1 MSDET
6 KLSDSIL
13 DGREREKR
21 FRAESL
27 QRQAEQQQREQLQR
41 DRQARHEAEARKIDE
56 QTRAQLFMRVM
67 QAQETKPQAEEP
79 PIPLSTARQDEQLAL
94 EQEAGRRALA
104 RHAQRNAPAAVAQD
118 RTDAGEKAKETGI
131 PGGSRRPET
140 NSLKDIVTKKKVQ
153 GPSNNFEV
161 FRSKVFLAPL

>member
-41 DRQARHEAEARKIDE
+41 DRQARHEAEARRIDE
-56 QTRAQLFMRVM
+56 ETRAALLLRVM
-67 QAQETKPQAEEP
+67 RAQEEAKPPADVP
-79 PIPLSTARQDEQLAL
+79 PVPVYTARQEGELAL

-104 RHAQRNAPAAVAQD
+104 RYAQRNAPAAA
-118 RTDAGEKAKETGI
+118 RIDAEEKPKEETGL
-131 PGGSRRPET
+131 PGFKTP
-140 NSLKDIVTKKKVQ
+140 
-153 GPSNNFEV
+153 
-161 FRSKVFLAPL
+161 